1 MLSLWPIILV
11 VDSRQLEY
19 FVAVAEELSFTRAAQ
34 RLFTVQS
41 TVSAAVRALE
51 TDLKTTLF
59 DRSTRRVTLSDAGQ
73 ALLPEAKAALEAID
87 RARAVVEEASTG
99 LRGNVR
105 IGTMTKLGLVDL
117 AELLGAFYQRYPLV
131 EVQVTTSP
139 TGSSGLAD
147 DVRHG
152 RLDVALVGLNRGDMP
167 GLEPRELATVP
178 FVVLVP
184 SNHRLAGRGAI
195 RLADLAGERFVDML
209 RGFGNRTTVD
219 RAFDNAGLPRRVQ
232 VEVPD
237 LTTVPDYVRAG
248 LGVAVIPELD
258 QDEVAGVTRLRITD
272 VDLSWTLSAVTLSG
286 RRPSRA
292 VTALL
297 DLMTAAIHPGSTYL

>member
-1 MLSLWPIILV
+1 M
-11 VDSRQLEY
+11 DSRQLEY
-19 FVAVAEELSFTRAAQ
+19 FVAVAEELSFTHAAQ

-41 TVSAAVRALE
+41 TVSAAIRALE

-99 LRGNVR
+99 LRGSVR
-105 IGTMTKLGLVDL
+105 IGTMTRLGLVDL
-117 AELLGAFYQRYPLV
+117 AELLGAFYKRYPLV

>member
-1 MLSLWPIILV
+1 M
-11 VDSRQLEY
+11 DSRQLEY

-41 TVSAAVRALE
+41 TVSAAIRALE

-59 DRSTRRVTLSDAGQ
+59 DRSTRRVALSPAGQ
-73 ALLPEAKAALEAID
+73 ALLPEAKAALEALD
-87 RARAVVEEASTG
+87 RARSVVEEASAG
-99 LRGNVR
+99 LRGSIR
-105 IGTMTKLGLVDL
+105 IGTMSRLGLVDL

-131 EVQVTTSP
+131 DVHVTTSP

-152 RLDVALVGLNRGDMP
+152 RLDLALVGLGRRDLP
-167 GLEPRELATVP
+167 GLVTHELAAVP

-184 SNHRLAGRGAI
+184 SNHRLAPSAGI
-195 RLADLAGERFVDML
+195 KLKDLAGERFVDML
-209 RGFGNRTTVD
+209 PGFGNRTMVD
-219 RAFDNAGLPRRVQ
+219 RAFDNAGQPRRVQ

-237 LTTVPDYVRAG
+237 LSTVPGYVRAG
-248 LGVAVIPELD
+248 LGVAVVPELD
-258 QDEVAGVTRLRITD
+258 LEDLPGVSRLRLTD
-272 VDLSWTLSAVTLSG
+272 ADLTWTLSAITPSG
-286 RRPSRA
+286 NRPSRA

-297 DLMTAAIHPGSTYL
+297 DLMADFIHTGGAY

>member
-1 MLSLWPIILV
+1 M
-11 VDSRQLEY
+11 DSRQLEY

-59 DRSTRRVTLSDAGQ
+59 DRSTRRVELSPAGQ
-73 ALLPEAKAALEAID
+73 ALLPEAKAALEALD
-87 RARAVVEEASTG
+87 RARSVVEEASAG
-99 LRGNVR
+99 LRGSIR
-105 IGTMTKLGLVDL
+105 IGTMSRLGLVDL

-131 EVQVTTSP
+131 DVHVTTSP

-152 RLDVALVGLNRGDMP
+152 RLDLALVGLGRRDLP
-167 GLEPRELATVP
+167 GLVTHELAAVP

-184 SNHRLAGRGAI
+184 SNHRLAPSAGI
-195 RLADLAGERFVDML
+195 KLKDLAGERFVDML
-209 RGFGNRTTVD
+209 PGFGNRTMVD
-219 RAFDNAGLPRRVQ
+219 RAFDNAGQPRRVQ

-237 LTTVPDYVRAG
+237 LSTVPDYVRAG
-248 LGVAVIPELD
+248 LGVAVVPELD
-258 QDEVAGVTRLRITD
+258 LADLPGVSRLRLTD
-272 VDLSWTLSAVTLSG
+272 ADLTWTLSAITPSG
-286 RRPSRA
+286 NRPSRA

-297 DLMTAAIHPGSTYL
+297 DLMADFIHTGGAY

>member
-1 MLSLWPIILV
+1 M
-11 VDSRQLEY
+11 DSRQLEY

-51 TDLKTTLF
+51 ADLKTTLF
-59 DRSTRRVTLSDAGQ
+59 DRSTRRVELSPAGQ
-73 ALLPEAKAALEAID
+73 ALLPEAKAVLEGLD

-99 LRGNVR
+99 LRGRIR
-105 IGTMTKLGLVDL
+105 IGTLTRLGLVDL
-117 AELLGAFYQRYPLV
+117 ADLLGAFYQRYPLV
-131 EVQVTTSP
+131 DVHVTTSP

-152 RLDVALVGLNRGDMP
+152 RVDLAFVGLDRSELS
-167 GLEPRELATVP
+167 GLESRELASVP

-184 SNHRLAGRGAI
+184 ANHRLAARSAVK
-195 RLADLAGERFVDML
+195 LKDLGGERFVDML
-209 RGFGNRTTVD
+209 PGFGNRTTVD
-219 RAFDNAGLPRRVQ
+219 RAFDNARLQRRVQ

-237 LTTVPDYVRAG
+237 LSTVPGYVRAG
-248 LGVAVIPELD
+248 LGIAVVPDLD
-258 QDEVAGVTRLRITD
+258 EEDLVGVKRLRITD
-272 VDLSWTLSAVTLSG
+272 AELVWTLSAITSSG
-286 RRPSRA
+286 KRPSRA

-297 DLMTAAIHPGSTYL
+297 DLMADSIRLGGTYY

>member
-1 MLSLWPIILV
+1 M
-11 VDSRQLEY
+11 DSRQLEY

-41 TVSAAVRALE
+41 TVSAAIRALE

-59 DRSTRRVTLSDAGQ
+59 DRSTRRVTLSATGQ
-73 ALLPEAKAALEAID
+73 ALLPEAKAALEAMV

-99 LRGNVR
+99 LRGNIR
-105 IGTMTKLGLVDL
+105 IGTMTRLGLLDL
-117 AELLGAFYQRYPLV
+117 AVLLRAFYQKYPLV
-131 EVQVTTSP
+131 DVQVTTSP

-152 RLDVALVGLNRGDMP
+152 RLDVALVGLGKSDLA
-167 GLEPRELATVP
+167 GLTARELATVP

-184 SNHRLAGRGAI
+184 SDHRLAARAGVK
-195 RLADLAGERFVDML
+195 LTELAGERFIDML
-209 RGFGNRTTVD
+209 PGFGNRTSVD

-237 LTTVPDYVRAG
+237 LTTVPDYVSAG
-248 LGVAVIPELD
+248 LGMAVVPELD
-258 QDEVAGVTRLRITD
+258 REELPGVTRLPIIGS
-272 VDLSWTLSAVTLSG
+272 DLIWTLSAITLAG
-286 RRPSRA
+286 KRPSRA

-297 DLMTAAIHPGSTYL
+297 DLMADSLRPGTTYF

>member
-1 MLSLWPIILV
+1 M
-11 VDSRQLEY
+11 DSRQLEY
-19 FVAVAEELSFTRAAQ
+19 FVAVAEELSFTGAAR

-41 TVSAAVRALE
+41 TVSAAIRALE

-59 DRSTRRVTLSDAGQ
+59 DRSTRRVTLSDAGE
-73 ALLPEAKAALEAID
+73 ALLPEAKAALEALD

-99 LRGNVR
+99 LRGSVR
-105 IGTMTKLGLVDL
+105 IGTLTRLGLVDL
-117 AELLGAFYQRYPLV
+117 ASLLGAFYERYPLV

-152 RLDVALVGLNRGDMP
+152 RLDVALVGLSRQDMA

-184 SNHRLAGRGAI
+184 SSHRLAEAAEI
-195 RLADLAGERFVDML
+195 RLAELAGERFVDML
-209 RGFGNRTTVD
+209 RGFGNRTAVD
-219 RAFDNAGLPRRVQ
+219 RAFDLEGLPRRVQ

-237 LTTVPDYVRAG
+237 LTSVPDYVRAG
-248 LGVAVIPELD
+248 LGVAVVPALD
-258 QDEVAGVTRLRITD
+258 QDAMPGVVRRPLAGS
-272 VDLSWTLSAVTLSG
+272 DLSWTLSAITLNG

-292 VTALL
+292 VAALL
-297 DLMTAAIHPGSTYL
+297 DLMADSLRPGSPAF